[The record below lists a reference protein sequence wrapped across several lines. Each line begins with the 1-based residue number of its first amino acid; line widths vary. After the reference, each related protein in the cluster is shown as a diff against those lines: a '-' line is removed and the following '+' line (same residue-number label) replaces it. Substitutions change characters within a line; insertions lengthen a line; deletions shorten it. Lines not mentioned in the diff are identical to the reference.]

1 MTNLVVSYGVATRT
15 NEFGIRMALG
25 ANGSDVFR
33 MVLASTAVN
42 VVAGIILS
50 SVFDKLSTRW
60 VMESSRN
67 PLILAGVTLILI
79 AAAALA
85 CFVPARRAC
94 GYLWRLCATNNP
106 ARVAQHSSP
115 ARNSRW
121 PTRPLTAVSLQ
132 GRSLLRGLFI
142 RTYVN
147 AVNRIVINRLEK
159 LRFKRPGDSG
169 WQTTLKGNTYSCRVC
184 ARVPGRWQNC

>member
-1 MTNLVVSYGVATRT
+1 VGLYSVVSYGVATRT

-42 VVAGIILS
+42 VGTGLVAGIILS
-50 SVFDKLSTRW
+50 IVFDKLSTRW

-85 CFVPARRAC
+85 CFVPARRA
-94 GYLWRLCATNNP
+94 ASVDP
-106 ARVAQHSSP
+106 MEA
-115 ARNSRW
+115 
-121 PTRPLTAVSLQ
+121 
-132 GRSLLRGLFI
+132 LR
-142 RTYVN
+142 Y
-147 AVNRIVINRLEK
+147 E
-159 LRFKRPGDSG
+159 
-169 WQTTLKGNTYSCRVC
+169 
-184 ARVPGRWQNC
+184 